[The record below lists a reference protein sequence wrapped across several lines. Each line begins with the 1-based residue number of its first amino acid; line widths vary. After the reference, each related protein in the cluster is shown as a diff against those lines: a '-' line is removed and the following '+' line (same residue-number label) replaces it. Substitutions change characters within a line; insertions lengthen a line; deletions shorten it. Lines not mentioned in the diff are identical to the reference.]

1 MEAFGQELSR
11 KKPIFVIY
19 ILINAANI
27 DVNLDPNKNFVLF
40 KEQVIVFVKFCII
53 KIAFTK
59 STLFHN
65 QIKKILL
72 LLENFFKIYNYKYFI
87 HIILKHLN

>member
-53 KIAFTK
+53 V
-59 STLFHN
+59 
-65 QIKKILL
+65 KKCYVYYI
-72 LLENFFKIYNYKYFI
+72 FYYIMFIIYT
-87 HIILKHLN
+87 

>member
-53 KIAFTK
+53 
-59 STLFHN
+59 
-65 QIKKILL
+65 IKKCYVYYKFYYIM
-72 LLENFFKIYNYKYFI
+72 FIIYT
-87 HIILKHLN
+87 

>member
-53 KIAFTK
+53 
-59 STLFHN
+59 
-65 QIKKILL
+65 IKKCYVYYI
-72 LLENFFKIYNYKYFI
+72 FYYVMFIIYT
-87 HIILKHLN
+87 

>member
-40 KEQVIVFVKFCII
+40 KDQVIVFVKFCII
-53 KIAFTK
+53 
-59 STLFHN
+59 
-65 QIKKILL
+65 IKKCYVYYI
-72 LLENFFKIYNYKYFI
+72 FYYIMFIIYT
-87 HIILKHLN
+87 

>member
-53 KIAFTK
+53 V
-59 STLFHN
+59 
-65 QIKKILL
+65 KKYYVYYI
-72 LLENFFKIYNYKYFI
+72 FYYIMFIIYT
-87 HIILKHLN
+87 

>member
-53 KIAFTK
+53 LKNVIF
-59 STLFHN
+59 
-65 QIKKILL
+65 I
-72 LLENFFKIYNYKYFI
+72 IYYYIFYIMFI
-87 HIILKHLN
+87 VYI

>member
-53 KIAFTK
+53 
-59 STLFHN
+59 
-65 QIKKILL
+65 IKKCYVYYI
-72 LLENFFKIYNYKYFI
+72 FYYIMFIIYT
-87 HIILKHLN
+87 